1 MGYPEAQYVIDELT
15 KNNPVLLSW
24 INDYK
29 NWGEKSYVFNIPE
42 MLDAVYMSREG
53 VNDLNINI
61 DGIVHANSKG
71 GTAFNDWLH
80 NLEST
85 KDQADT
91 LYAGILTIDN
101 LLANENL
108 VISMI
113 NDPIT
118 KQIFLDAVDF
128 YENFLKS
135 TAYMEYLTTNLAFNK
150 LITEFPSRIETFKSL
165 LGSSKTSDR
174 TVLSKT
180 ARVVLP
186 EVNNTYYYIDSVTT
200 KSNVNSYLSNTV
212 YLKTNLE
219 NSYTGYP
226 CIITQNWG
234 SGSAKVGKLC
244 KSLSMYD
251 EYNYQEEVSYVTYRE
266 IITN

>member
-1 MGYPEAQYVIDELT
+1 MGYPEAQYVIDELK
-15 KNNPVLLSW
+15 KNITNIPAW

-29 NWGEKSYVFNIPE
+29 IWGEDSYVFNIPE

-53 VNDLNINI
+53 VNDSNINI
-61 DGIVHANSKG
+61 EGIVYANSKG
-71 GTAFNDWLH
+71 GTVFNDWLH

-91 LYAGILTIDN
+91 LYDGILTIDN

-108 VISMI
+108 VLSMI
-113 NDPIT
+113 NDPVT
-118 KQIFLDAVDF
+118 KQIFLDAFDF

-135 TAYMEYLTTNLAFNK
+135 TAYMEYLTTNLAFYK
-150 LITEFPSRIETFKSL
+150 LLTESPSRMKIFKSL
-165 LGSSKTSDR
+165 LRISKTSAR
-174 TVLSKT
+174 TDLSRT
-180 ARVVLP
+180 IRTVLP

-200 KSNVNSYLSNTV
+200 STTDNSSLSSIA

-219 NSYTGYP
+219 PGYESYHCDMP
-226 CIITQNWG
+226 EG
-234 SGSAKVGKLC
+234 SRSATAEVNKIC

-251 EYNYQEEVSYVTYRE
+251 QYNYSGAVSYVTYRE